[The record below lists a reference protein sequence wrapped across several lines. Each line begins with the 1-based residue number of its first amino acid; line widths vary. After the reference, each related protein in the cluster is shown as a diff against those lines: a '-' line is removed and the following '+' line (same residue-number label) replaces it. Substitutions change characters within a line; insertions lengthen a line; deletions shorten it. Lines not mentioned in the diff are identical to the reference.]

1 MSVPLL
7 LDGAMGTALIDR
19 GLPPGAQP
27 DLWNLECPTTVS
39 QVHADYRLAGAE
51 MVTTNS
57 FGSNPIR
64 LRSSRAEALTADIN
78 RAAVRCAREG
88 GEDLPVAGDIGPTG
102 EMLIPT
108 GHLSADEARGSFRTQ
123 ADHLA
128 HAGVDL
134 FIIETFFNLQEAL
147 CALRAVR
154 EVCSLPIWV
163 SLTFRRT
170 PRGFFTV
177 YGDMPL
183 PSLTRL
189 LEEGAE
195 KVGANCTLDSSDM
208 ALLAEEIVPPLRE
221 HVFLQPNAGEPRL
234 VEGVLTYPESPVQ
247 FAEAMARIVALHP
260 GAVGGCC
267 GTTPDHIKA
276 VAAVIR
282 RRST

>member
-1 MSVPLL
+1 MNTPLL

-19 GLPPGAQP
+19 GLRPGAQP
-27 DLWNLECPTTVS
+27 DLWNLERPMTVIE
-39 QVHADYRLAGAE
+39 VHGDYRIAGAE
-51 MVTTNS
+51 LVTTNS

-64 LRSSRAEALTADIN
+64 LRSSRAEGLAPDIN

-88 GEDLPVAGDIGPTG
+88 GGHLPVAGDMGPTG

-108 GHLSADEARGSFRTQ
+108 GHLSADEARGAFRAQ
-123 ADHLA
+123 AEHLA
-128 HAGVDL
+128 QAGVDL
-134 FIIETFFNLQEAL
+134 FIIETFFNLEEAL

-154 EVCSLPIWV
+154 DVCSLPVWV

-177 YGDMPL
+177 YGNAPL

-195 KVGANCTLDSSDM
+195 KAGANCTLASADM
-208 ALLAEEIVPPLRE
+208 ALLAEEIVPSLGE
-221 HVFLQPNAGEPRL
+221 CAFLQPNAGEPQAVDGAL
-234 VEGVLTYPESPVQ
+234 SYPESPAQ
-247 FAEAMARIVALHP
+247 FAEAMTRIVALHP